1 MFHVPLLEVKNLK
14 TRFATELGEVT
25 AVDGVSFHVNAG
37 ETVGLVG
44 ESGCGK
50 SVTSLSILRLF
61 RKHSGTKLEG
71 EIFFE
76 QKELLTSSMDELQ
89 EIRGN
94 QISMIFQDPMS
105 SLNPVYTVGNQ
116 IAESLMLHQKL
127 SKKDAHEKTVEMLS
141 LVGIPSPEKR
151 LNDYPHQLSGGMRQ
165 RVMIAMGLCCHPK
178 LLIADEPTTALDVT
192 IQAQILDLMKGLQE
206 QLQMGIMLITHD
218 LGVVTEVCDR
228 VLVMYLG
235 QIVEEASVET
245 LFENPKH
252 PYTIGLM
259 KSIPT
264 IDGKRGE
271 KLHVIEGIVP
281 SLHQIPRGC
290 RFAPRCPFAD
300 EKCRHHPPDLFEVG
314 DSHKARCWHHER
326 IGMGG
331 GSSIAFGNE

>member
-1 MFHVPLLEVKNLK
+1 MVYVPLLKVKNLK
-14 TRFATELGEVT
+14 TRFCTELGEVT

-61 RKHSGTKLEG
+61 RKHSGTKLAG

-76 QKELLTSSMDELQ
+76 QKELLTSSMEEMQ

-116 IAESLMLHQKL
+116 ISESLMLHQKL
-127 SKKDAHEKTVEMLS
+127 SKKEAYEKTIEMLS

-151 LNDYPHQLSGGMRQ
+151 VNDYPHQLSGGMRQ

-218 LGVVTEVCDR
+218 LGVVAEVCDR

-235 QIVEEASVET
+235 QIVEEATVET

-271 KLHVIEGIVP
+271 KLHVIEGMVP
-281 SLHQIPRGC
+281 SLHQIPAGC

-300 EKCRHHPPDLFEVG
+300 EKCRSHPPDLIEVG
-314 DSHKARCWHHER
+314 HSHKARCWHHER
-326 IGMGG
+326 IGMEG
-331 GSSIAFGNE
+331 GSTIAIGNQ

>member
-1 MFHVPLLEVKNLK
+1 MTLLKVKNLK
-14 TRFATELGEVT
+14 TRFSTELGEVT

-61 RKHSGTKLEG
+61 RKHSGTKLAG

-76 QKELLTSSMDELQ
+76 QKELLTSSMEEMQ

-116 IAESLMLHQKL
+116 ISESLMLHQKL
-127 SKKDAHEKTVEMLS
+127 SKKEAYEKTIEMLS

-151 LNDYPHQLSGGMRQ
+151 VNDYPHQLSGGMRQ

-218 LGVVTEVCDR
+218 LGVVAEVCDR

-235 QIVEEASVET
+235 QIVEEATVET

-271 KLHVIEGIVP
+271 KLHVIEGMVP
-281 SLHQIPRGC
+281 SLHQIPAGC

-300 EKCRHHPPDLFEVG
+300 EKCRSHPPDLIEVG
-314 DSHKARCWHHER
+314 HSHKARCWHHER
-326 IGMGG
+326 IGMEG
-331 GSSIAFGNE
+331 GSAIAIGNQ

>member
-1 MFHVPLLEVKNLK
+1 MPLLKVKNLK
-14 TRFATELGEVT
+14 TRFCTELGEVT

-61 RKHSGTKLEG
+61 RKHSGTKLAG

-76 QKELLTSSMDELQ
+76 QKELLTSSMEEMQ

-116 IAESLMLHQKL
+116 ISESLMLHQKL
-127 SKKDAHEKTVEMLS
+127 SKKEAYEKTIEMLS

-151 LNDYPHQLSGGMRQ
+151 VNDYPHQLSGGMRQ

-218 LGVVTEVCDR
+218 LGVVAEVCDR

-235 QIVEEASVET
+235 QIVEEATVET

-271 KLHVIEGIVP
+271 KLHVIEGMVP
-281 SLHQIPRGC
+281 SLHQIPAGC

-300 EKCRHHPPDLFEVG
+300 EKCRSHPPDLIEVG
-314 DSHKARCWHHER
+314 HSHKARCWHHER
-326 IGMGG
+326 IGMEG
-331 GSSIAFGNE
+331 GSTIAIGNQ